1 MDRKFME
8 VNVCNSFK
16 QFLESTQSEYIF
28 SYKDKNIIRTNHK
41 KDRYETRN
49 TSNEFT
55 IDLFKKAIDWLIKKG
70 KSNKK
75 YAFISKSSK
84 LGMMVD
90 FRPDT
95 KQPELGDQLILITWF
110 GNIEKDLRGNKT
122 PENFKLKF
130 PSDIKV
136 LVENFGSG
144 IDEIVFV

>member
-1 MDRKFME
+1 MK
-8 VNVCNSFK
+8 FK
-16 QFLESTQSEYIF
+16 QFLESQGSEYIF
-28 SYKDKNIIRTNHK
+28 EYKGKSVIRTNHK
-41 KDRYETRN
+41 KDRYKTRN

-55 IDLFKKAIDWLIKKG
+55 IDLFKKSIEWLIKKG

-90 FRPDT
+90 FRPDK
-95 KQPELGDQLILITWF
+95 KQKKNGDQLILITWF

-136 LVENFGSG
+136 LVENFNSE
-144 IDEIVFV
+144 IDEIVYI